1 MLGAIIGD
9 IAGSRF
15 EGRRRNRKSVEFT
28 FFHHRSCLTDDTVMT
43 AAVAQAIVA
52 AEGDYSKLGSL
63 TVASLKLFG
72 RKFPLAG
79 YGHLFRNWLAS
90 DETAPY
96 NSYGNGAAMRV
107 SPCGLAADSLDEALE
122 LATLVTE
129 VTHNHPEGLKG
140 AQATAAAVYLAK
152 TGLTLSEIRT
162 YINEKYY
169 KLDFTLEEIR
179 PHYSFDSSCMG
190 SVPQAIEAFLESSSY
205 EDAIR
210 KAVSI
215 GGDSDT
221 IAAITGGIAGAF
233 WGVGADFKSQALRIL
248 PQEIKKAI
256 KEFEERFPPLCC
268 PGIIKALNRL
278 DRDYLG
284 LS

>member
-15 EGRRRNRKSVEFT
+15 EGRRRNCKSAEFT
-28 FFHHRSCLTDDTVMT
+28 FFHHRSCFTDDTVMT
-43 AAVAQAIVA
+43 AAVAQAVVA
-52 AEGDYSKLGSL
+52 AGGNYSKIEPL

-72 RKFPLAG
+72 QKFPSAG
-79 YGHLFRNWLAS
+79 YGHLFKNWLAS
-90 DETAPY
+90 DDTAPY

-107 SPCGLAADSLDEALE
+107 SPCALAADSLDEALE

-152 TGLTLSEIRT
+152 TGMTLSEIRT
-162 YINEKYY
+162 HINEKYY
-169 KLDFTLEEIR
+169 KIDFTLDEIR
-179 PHYSFDSSCMG
+179 PEYSFDSSCMG

-205 EDAIR
+205 EDAVR

-221 IAAITGGIAGAF
+221 IAAIAGGMAGAF
-233 WGVGADFKSQALRIL
+233 WGVGADFKSQALKIL
-248 PQEIKKAI
+248 PPEIKEAVE
-256 KEFEERFPPLCC
+256 EFEERFPPSC
-268 PGIIKALNRL
+268 PGVIKALNRL
-278 DRDYLG
+278 NRD
-284 LS
+284 